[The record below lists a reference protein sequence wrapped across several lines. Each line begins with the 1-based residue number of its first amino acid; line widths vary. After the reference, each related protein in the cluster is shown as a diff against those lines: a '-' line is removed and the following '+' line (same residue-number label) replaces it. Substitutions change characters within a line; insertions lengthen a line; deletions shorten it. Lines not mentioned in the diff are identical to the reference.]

1 MKNERV
7 KDNSFMNFQD
17 VILEVCCGSWQ
28 SAVAAVEGGAERI
41 ELCQALSLDGLTP
54 SLGLL
59 RRLRERFPDL
69 RIHVLIR
76 AREGNFVYDK
86 DEVSIMEEDI
96 RAAVRAGASA
106 IVCGA
111 LTADGEIDT
120 TAMRRWIAAANGLP
134 ITFHRAFDMVKDPQR
149 ALEQLIDM
157 GVKRVLTTGGL
168 LPGGTVARTA
178 EEGIPALQALVKQAA
193 GRIII
198 MPGCGVNS
206 LNARRIIE
214 ETRAREIHGSCG
226 GKTEEVK
233 KVLMKLRNNEI
244 TE

>member
-1 MKNERV
+1 
-7 KDNSFMNFQD
+7 MNFQD

-76 AREGNFVYDK
+76 AREGNFVYDE
-86 DEVSIMEEDI
+86 DEVSIMVEDI

-111 LTADGEIDT
+111 LTAYGEIDT

-149 ALEQLIDM
+149 ALEQLIDLS
-157 GVKRVLTTGGL
+157 VKRVLTTGGL
-168 LPGGTVARTA
+168 LPDGTVARTA
-178 EEGIPALQALVKQAA
+178 EEGIPALQALVEQAA

-214 ETRAREIHGSCG
+214 ETGAREIHGSCG

>member
-1 MKNERV
+1 
-7 KDNSFMNFQD
+7 MNFQD

-59 RRLRERFPDL
+59 QRLRERFPDL

-76 AREGNFVYDK
+76 AREGNFVYDE
-86 DEVSIMEEDI
+86 DEISIMEEDI
-96 RAAVRAGASA
+96 RAAVKAGASA

-149 ALEQLIDM
+149 ALEQLIDL

-168 LPGGTVARTA
+168 LPDGTVARTA
-178 EEGIPALQALVKQAA
+178 EEGIPALQALVEQAA

-214 ETRAREIHGSCG
+214 ETGAREIHGSCG

-233 KVLMKLRNNEI
+233 KVLIKLRNNEI

>member
-1 MKNERV
+1 
-7 KDNSFMNFQD
+7 MNFQD

-59 RRLRERFPDL
+59 QRLRERFPDL

-76 AREGNFVYDK
+76 VREGNFVYDE

-149 ALEQLIDM
+149 ALEQLIDL

-168 LPGGTVARTA
+168 LPDGTVARTA
-178 EEGIPALQALVKQAA
+178 EEGIPALQALVEQAA